1 MENDV
6 KLKAEP
12 VTAVI
17 LRSVK
22 PGCMEEFEMWASGMT
37 QIACNFPGF
46 LSTHVIRPRDIF
58 HPEYV
63 IVVQFDNVNH
73 LETFMTSAERAEYL
87 KKSETMTV
95 GEMSIQEVHGF
106 ESFFSL
112 PDHSGQSHAPARY
125 KMAVLTI
132 LALYPLL
139 LLISTHHRIHL
150 SRFTKTF
157 ADPLHPDSVGTNHD
171 LFHHA
176 VDNPAVSVLVIP
188 CKKYQLA
195 MGTGIRLKC
204 STQPALIL
212 PEIC

>member
-1 MENDV
+1 MDIDDQ
-6 KLKAEP
+6 LKAEP

-46 LSTHVIRPRDIF
+46 LGTHAIRPRDIF

-73 LETFMTSAERAEYL
+73 LKIFMTSTERAEYL
-87 KKSETMTV
+87 KKSEMMTV
-95 GEMSIQEVHGF
+95 DEMSIQEIHGF

-112 PDHSGQSHAPARY
+112 PDHSERSPAPARY

-139 LLISTHHRIHL
+139 LLFSTL
-150 SRFTKTF
+150 F
-157 ADPLHPDSVGTNHD
+157 ASIFHGLPRPL
-171 LFHHA
+171 
-176 VDNPAVSVLVIP
+176 
-188 CKKYQLA
+188 
-195 MGTGIRLKC
+195 
-204 STQPALIL
+204 LIL
-212 PEIC
+212 FTLIVLIPIMTYFIMPWTTRLFRFWLYPVKSSD

>member
-1 MENDV
+1 MKNDD

-37 QIACNFPGF
+37 QVACNFQGF
-46 LSTHVIRPRDIF
+46 LGTHVIRPRDIF

-73 LETFMTSAERAEYL
+73 LDTFMASKERAEYL
-87 KKSETMTV
+87 KKSEKMTV

-112 PDHSGQSHAPARY
+112 PDHSKRSPAPARY

-139 LLISTHHRIHL
+139 LLISTLIASIFHGLPRSLLIL
-150 SRFTKTF
+150 FT
-157 ADPLHPDSVGTNHD
+157 LI
-171 LFHHA
+171 
-176 VDNPAVSVLVIP
+176 VLVPIMTYFIMP
-188 CKKYQLA
+188 W
-195 MGTGIRLKC
+195 TTRLFRFWLYPEVS
-204 STQPALIL
+204 ST
-212 PEIC
+212 

>member
-1 MENDV
+1 MKNDDMPDV
-6 KLKAEP
+6 EP

-37 QIACNFPGF
+37 QIACNFQGF
-46 LSTHVIRPRDIF
+46 LGTHVIRPRDIF

-73 LETFMTSAERAEYL
+73 LETFMTSTERAEYL
-87 KKSETMTV
+87 KKSEKMTV

-112 PDHSGQSHAPARY
+112 PDHSGHPSAPARY

-139 LLISTHHRIHL
+139 LLFSTIIASIFQGLPRPLVIL
-150 SRFTKTF
+150 FT
-157 ADPLHPDSVGTNHD
+157 LI
-171 LFHHA
+171 
-176 VDNPAVSVLVIP
+176 VLVPIMTYFIMP
-188 CKKYQLA
+188 W
-195 MGTGIRLKC
+195 TTRLFRFWLYPKE
-204 STQPALIL
+204 SSN
-212 PEIC
+212 